1 MYEVPVPRLDPPEEA
16 AYQLI
21 VPLEAPAESVK
32 VPFPQREAG
41 VELEIL
47 GIAFIVATTAVR
59 EVEVQLP
66 KVASA

>member
-1 MYEVPVPRLDPPEEA
+1 
-16 AYQLI
+16 LI
-21 VPLEAPAESVK
+21 VPLDAPAESVK